1 MLLSENVHALKGA
14 TGQTIKFLCNNPS
27 ENSFGFLWLVNCI
40 VYLVVVAFLTQK
52 GGVTRVTRMTR
63 VNRVTRVTWVTLVTW
78 VTWVTRVTRV
88 TLVTRVT

>member
-1 MLLSENVHALKGA
+1 MTENVHAQKGA

-52 GGVTRVTRMTR
+52 GRVTRVTR
-63 VNRVTRVTWVTLVTW
+63 

-88 TLVTRVT
+88 TLVTRVTWVTRVTRVTWVTRVT

>member
-1 MLLSENVHALKGA
+1 MHALKGA

-52 GGVTRVTRMTR
+52 GGVTRVTR
-63 VNRVTRVTWVTLVTW
+63 VNRVTWMTRVTWVTLVTR
-78 VTWVTRVTRV
+78 VTWVTRVTTV